1 LVISFPDDEDV
12 EISGQLYLGENLG
25 EAEAEAKKLR
35 LPRLKSFCRGCSQYQ
50 RRGEREP
57 KKREKERERRRKRVR
72 ERERGKE
79 KDRER
84 ERES

>member
-50 RRGEREP
+50 RRGERESQ
-57 KKREKERERRRKRVR
+57 RRERKR
-72 ERERGKE
+72 EREGEKE
-79 KDRER
+79 
-84 ERES
+84 